1 MNSRYSVSRHPLP
14 VLVTLSAILNLFL
27 TATLSAT
34 VPAVPTVAPAEVGM
48 SATRLSKIDVAV
60 AEGLRREWMPG
71 CVVMVGH
78 QGKIVFHKAYGNK
91 QVQPETIAM
100 TTDTVFDMASITKP
114 IATATSV
121 MKLVELGKIDV
132 DQTVAHYIPEF
143 AANGK
148 DEITVRQLL
157 IHQGGLLP
165 DNALSDYNDGVAKAF
180 ERIYAL
186 GTRVEPGTTFMYT
199 DVGFIVLAKL
209 VERVSGKNVHQF
221 SQEFL
226 FKPLGMQETG
236 YNPPAAL
243 RKRAATTQQREGR
256 WMRGEVHD
264 PRAYR
269 LDGIAG
275 HAGLFST
282 SSDLARFAQMLLGQG
297 TYQDNQILAAETVAL
312 MTKPNKVSSGL
323 RGLGWDIRTGYSYN
337 RGDLLTDQAFGHGGF
352 TGTTFWVD
360 PGQELFVIF
369 LSNRVHPD
377 GSGSVNRLAG
387 RIATI
392 ATAAISTDKEIG
404 PATQVG
410 DTLSGLDVLQH
421 NQYQQLQGKRIGLIT
436 NHTAINRD
444 GVSIVELFNTAAN
457 VDLVALFSPEHG
469 FEGKLDVAKIKDA
482 RDTKSGLQIYSL
494 YGKTRKPTAEMLAD
508 IDLLVFDIQDIGTR
522 FYTYISTMGN
532 AMQAAADHDIDFMVL
547 DRPNPING
555 SHVQGPVLD
564 KGSESFVG
572 FHPVAVRHGMTA
584 GELANMFNV
593 ELNLKL
599 DLQIIKLTGWHR
611 SNFFDATGLP
621 WVNPSPNMRNLNQAL
636 LYPGIGLLET
646 TNLSVGRGT
655 DTPFEQIG
663 APYIQGRELANAMN
677 ARKLNGIRFV
687 PIQFTPESS
696 KFSGQVCGGLSLVI
710 TDRDVFDPL
719 ATGLELA
726 VALRTLYR
734 EQWETKSLN
743 RLLSHQQTYESI
755 KAGASVRDIRS
766 AYNDGLQAF
775 RQRRKAFLLY

>member
-1 MNSRYSVSRHPLP
+1 
-14 VLVTLSAILNLFL
+14 
-27 TATLSAT
+27 
-34 VPAVPTVAPAEVGM
+34 
-48 SATRLSKIDVAV
+48 
-60 AEGLRREWMPG
+60 
-71 CVVMVGH
+71 
-78 QGKIVFHKAYGNK
+78 
-91 QVQPETIAM
+91 
-100 TTDTVFDMASITKP
+100 
-114 IATATSV
+114 
-121 MKLVELGKIDV
+121 
-132 DQTVAHYIPEF
+132 
-143 AANGK
+143 
-148 DEITVRQLL
+148 
-157 IHQGGLLP
+157 
-165 DNALSDYNDGVAKAF
+165 
-180 ERIYAL
+180 
-186 GTRVEPGTTFMYT
+186 
-199 DVGFIVLAKL
+199 
-209 VERVSGKNVHQF
+209 
-221 SQEFL
+221 
-226 FKPLGMQETG
+226 MQETG

-297 TYQDNQILAAETVAL
+297 TYQDNQILAVETVAL

-410 DTLSGLDVLQH
+410 DTLSGLDVLQRD
-421 NQYQQLQGKRIGLIT
+421 QYQQLQGKRIGLIT
-436 NHTAINRD
+436 NHTGINRD

-482 RDTKSGLQIYSL
+482 QDAKSGLQIYSL

-593 ELNLKL
+593 ELDLKL
-599 DLQIIKLTGWHR
+599 DLQIIKLAGWHR

-687 PIQFTPESS
+687 PIQFTPESN

-734 EQWETKSLN
+734 EQWETKALN
-743 RLLSHQQTYESI
+743 RLLSHQQTYECI

-766 AYNDGLQAF
+766 AYNNGLQAF

>member
-1 MNSRYSVSRHPLP
+1 MNSRYSASRHPLP
-14 VLVTLSAILNLFL
+14 VLVTLSAILNLSL
-27 TATLSAT
+27 TATLSA
-34 VPAVPTVAPAEVGM
+34 AVPVVPTAAPAEVGM
-48 SATRLSKIDVAV
+48 NATRLSKIDVVV
-60 AEGLRREWMPG
+60 AEGLRRKWMPG

-186 GTRVEPGTTFMYT
+186 GTRVEPGTTFMYS

-410 DTLSGLDVLQH
+410 DTLSGLDVLQRD
-421 NQYQQLQGKRIGLIT
+421 QYQQLQGKRIGLIT
-436 NHTAINRD
+436 NHTGINRD

-482 RDTKSGLQIYSL
+482 QDAKSGLKIYSL

-555 SHVQGPVLD
+555 AHVQGPVLD

-593 ELNLKL
+593 ELDLKL
-599 DLQIIKLTGWHR
+599 NLQIIKLAGWHR

-663 APYIQGRELANAMN
+663 APYIQGRELANVMN

-719 ATGLELA
+719 ATG
-726 VALRTLYR
+726 
-734 EQWETKSLN
+734 
-743 RLLSHQQTYESI
+743 
-755 KAGASVRDIRS
+755 
-766 AYNDGLQAF
+766 
-775 RQRRKAFLLY
+775 

>member
-1 MNSRYSVSRHPLP
+1 MNSRYSASRHPLP

-27 TATLSAT
+27 TATLSAA
-34 VPAVPTVAPAEVGM
+34 VPAVPTAAPAEVGM

-404 PATQVG
+404 PAMQVG
-410 DTLSGLDVLQH
+410 DTLSGLDVLQRD
-421 NQYQQLQGKRIGLIT
+421 QYRHLQGKRIGLIT
-436 NHTAINRD
+436 NHTGINRD
-444 GVSIVELFNTAAN
+444 GVNIVELFNTAAN

-482 RDTKSGLQIYSL
+482 QDAKSGLQIYSL

-593 ELNLKL
+593 ELDLKL
-599 DLQIIKLTGWHR
+599 DLQIIKLAGWHR

-743 RLLSHQQTYESI
+743 RLLSHQQTYDSI

-766 AYNDGLQAF
+766 AYNNGLQAF

>member
-1 MNSRYSVSRHPLP
+1 MNSRYSASRHPLP

-27 TATLSAT
+27 TATLSAA
-34 VPAVPTVAPAEVGM
+34 VPAVPTAAPAEVGM

-297 TYQDNQILAAETVAL
+297 TYQDNQILAVETVAL

-404 PATQVG
+404 PAMQVG
-410 DTLSGLDVLQH
+410 DTLSGLDVLQRD
-421 NQYQQLQGKRIGLIT
+421 QYRHLQGKRIGLIT
-436 NHTAINRD
+436 NHTGINRD
-444 GVSIVELFNTAAN
+444 GVNIVELFNTAAN

-482 RDTKSGLQIYSL
+482 QDAKSGLQIYSL

-555 SHVQGPVLD
+555 AHVQGPVLD

-593 ELNLKL
+593 ELDLKL
-599 DLQIIKLTGWHR
+599 DLQIIKLAGWHR

-766 AYNDGLQAF
+766 AYNNGLQAF

>member
-1 MNSRYSVSRHPLP
+1 MNSRYSASRHPLP
-14 VLVTLSAILNLFL
+14 VLVTLSAILNLSL
-27 TATLSAT
+27 TATLSAA
-34 VPAVPTVAPAEVGM
+34 VPAVPTAAPAEVGM

-297 TYQDNQILAAETVAL
+297 TYQDNQILAVETVAL

-410 DTLSGLDVLQH
+410 DTLSGLDVLQRD
-421 NQYQQLQGKRIGLIT
+421 QYQQLQGKRIGLIT
-436 NHTAINRD
+436 NHTGINRD
-444 GVSIVELFNTAAN
+444 GVNIVELFNTAAN

-482 RDTKSGLQIYSL
+482 QDAKSGLQIYSL

-584 GELANMFNV
+584 GELANMFNL
-593 ELNLKL
+593 ELDLKL
-599 DLQIIKLTGWHR
+599 DLQIIKLAGWHR

-734 EQWETKSLN
+734 EQWETKALN
-743 RLLSHQQTYESI
+743 RLLSHQQSYESI

-766 AYNDGLQAF
+766 AYNNGLQAF

>member
-1 MNSRYSVSRHPLP
+1 MNSRNSASRHPLP
-14 VLVTLSAILNLFL
+14 ILVTLSAILNLFL
-27 TATLSAT
+27 TATLSAA
-34 VPAVPTVAPAEVGM
+34 VPAVPTAAPAEVGM
-48 SATRLSKIDVAV
+48 SATRLSKIDVVV
-60 AEGLRREWMPG
+60 AEGLRRKWMPG

-114 IATATSV
+114 IATATCV

-297 TYQDNQILAAETVAL
+297 TYQDNQILAVETVAL

-377 GSGSVNRLAG
+377 GAGSVNRLAG

-410 DTLSGLDVLQH
+410 DTLSGLDVLQRD
-421 NQYQQLQGKRIGLIT
+421 QYQQLQGKRIGLIT
-436 NHTAINRD
+436 NHTGINRD

-469 FEGKLDVAKIKDA
+469 FEGQLDVAKIKDA
-482 RDTKSGLQIYSL
+482 QDAKSGLQIYSL

-555 SHVQGPVLD
+555 AHVQGPVLD

-593 ELNLKL
+593 ELDLKL
-599 DLQIIKLTGWHR
+599 DLQIIKLAGWHR

-734 EQWETKSLN
+734 EQWETKALN
-743 RLLSHQQTYESI
+743 RLLSHQQSYESI

-766 AYNDGLQAF
+766 AYNNGLQAF

>member
-1 MNSRYSVSRHPLP
+1 MSSRYSTRLPFLP
-14 VLVTLSAILNLFL
+14 VLITLTVILNMIAL
-27 TATLSAT
+27 ASASAA
-34 VPAVPTVAPAEVGM
+34 VSAVPTAAPAEVGM
-48 SATRLSKIDVAV
+48 SATRLSKIDLAV

-121 MKLVELGKIDV
+121 MKLVELGKINIDE
-132 DQTVAHYIPEF
+132 TVAHYIPEF

-148 DEITVRQLL
+148 GEITVRQLL

-165 DNALSDYNDGVAKAF
+165 DNALSDYEDGPSKAF

-186 GTRVEPGTTFMYT
+186 GTRVKPGTTFMYT
-199 DVGFIVLAKL
+199 DVGFMVLAKL

-236 YNPPAAL
+236 YNPDAAL

-297 TYQDNQILAAETVAL
+297 TYQDKQVLAVETVAL
-312 MTKPNKVSSGL
+312 MTKPNIVSSGL

-377 GSGSVNRLAG
+377 GSGSINRLAG

-392 ATAAISTDKEIG
+392 ATAAIATETKID
-404 PATQVG
+404 PAMQVS
-410 DTLSGLDVLQH
+410 DTLTGLDVLQRE
-421 NQYQQLQGKRIGLIT
+421 QYQQLQGKRIGLIT
-436 NHTAINRD
+436 NHTGVNRD
-444 GVSIVELFNTAAN
+444 GVGIVELFNTAAN
-457 VDLVALFSPEHG
+457 VNLVALFSPEHG

-482 RDTKSGLQIYSL
+482 RDTESGLQIYSL
-494 YGKTRKPTAEMLAD
+494 YGETRKPTAEMLAN

-532 AMQAAADHDIDFMVL
+532 AMQAAADHGIDFMVL

-555 SHVQGPVLD
+555 LIVQGPVLD

-572 FHPVAVRHGMTA
+572 FHPVAVRHGMTTA
-584 GELANMFNV
+584 ELANMFNV
-593 ELNLKL
+593 ELDLKL
-599 DLQIIKLTGWHR
+599 DLQIIKLAGWQR
-611 SNFFDATGLP
+611 NNFYDATGLP

-663 APYIQGRELANAMN
+663 APYIQARELGKAMN
-677 ARKLNGIRFV
+677 ARKLKGIRFV
-687 PIQFTPESS
+687 PIHFTPESS
-696 KFSGQVCGGLSLVI
+696 KFSGQVCGGLNLVI

-726 VALRTLYR
+726 VTLRGLYA

-743 RLLSHQQTYESI
+743 RLLGHQQTYESI
-755 KAGASVRDIRS
+755 RAGASLGDIRS
-766 AYNDGLQAF
+766 AYNNELQDF

>member
-1 MNSRYSVSRHPLP
+1 MSSRYSTPCQPLP
-14 VLVTLSAILNLFL
+14 ILIALTVILNLFVP
-27 TATLSAT
+27 ATLPAT
-34 VPAVPTVAPAEVGM
+34 PPVPTAPPAEVGM
-48 SATRLSKIDVAV
+48 SATRLSKIDLAV

-71 CVVMVGH
+71 CVVMVGY
-78 QGKIVFHKAYGNK
+78 QGKIVFHEAYGNK
-91 QVQPETIAM
+91 QVQPEAIAM

-114 IATATSV
+114 IATASSV
-121 MKLVELGKIDV
+121 MKLVELGKINIDE
-132 DQTVAHYIPEF
+132 TVAHYIPEF

-148 DEITVRQLL
+148 DKITVRQLL

-165 DNALSDYNDGVAKAF
+165 DNALSDYDDGPGKAF

-226 FKPLGMQETG
+226 FKPLVMQETG
-236 YNPPAAL
+236 YNPDAAL

-297 TYQDNQILAAETVAL
+297 TYHDNQVLAVETVVL
-312 MTKPNKVSSGL
+312 MTKPNIVSSGL

-377 GSGSVNRLAG
+377 GSGSINRLAG

-392 ATAAISTDKEIG
+392 ATAAIVADKEIV
-404 PATQVG
+404 PAMHVG
-410 DTLSGLDVLQH
+410 DTLTGLDVLQRD
-421 NQYQQLQGKRIGLIT
+421 QYQQLQGKRVGLIT
-436 NHTAINRD
+436 NHTGLNRD

-457 VDLVALFSPEHG
+457 VNLVALFSPEHG
-469 FEGKLDVAKIKDA
+469 FEGKLDVAKIKNA
-482 RDTKSGLQIYSL
+482 RDTESGLQIYSL
-494 YGKTRKPTAEMLAD
+494 YGATRKPTAEMLAD

-532 AMQAAADHDIDFMVL
+532 AMQAAADHDIDFVVL

-555 SHVQGPVLD
+555 SLVQGPVLD

-593 ELNLKL
+593 ELDLKL
-599 DLQIIKLTGWHR
+599 DLQIIKLAGWQR
-611 SNFFDATGLP
+611 NNFYDATGLP

-663 APYIQGRELANAMN
+663 APYIQARDLANAMN
-677 ARKLNGIRFV
+677 ACKLKGIRFV
-687 PIQFTPESS
+687 PIHFTPGSS
-696 KFSGQVCGGLSLVI
+696 KFNGQVCGGLSLVI

-726 VALRTLYR
+726 VALRTMYG
-734 EQWETKSLN
+734 EQWDTKSLN

-755 KAGASVRDIRS
+755 KAGASLRDIRS
-766 AYNDGLQAF
+766 AYNNELQDF

>member
-1 MNSRYSVSRHPLP
+1 
-14 VLVTLSAILNLFL
+14 
-27 TATLSAT
+27 
-34 VPAVPTVAPAEVGM
+34 M

-71 CVVMVGH
+71 CVVMIGH

-148 DEITVRQLL
+148 EKITVRQLL

-165 DNALSDYNDGVAKAF
+165 DNALSDYNDGVAKAI

-226 FKPLGMQETG
+226 FNPLGMQETG
-236 YNPPAAL
+236 YNPTAAL

-297 TYQDNQILAAETVAL
+297 TYQDNQVLTVETVTL

-352 TGTTFWVD
+352 TGTTFWID
-360 PGQELFVIF
+360 PGQDLFIIF

-392 ATAAISTDKEIG
+392 ATAAISTDKKIG
-404 PATQVG
+404 SATQVG
-410 DTLSGLDVLQH
+410 DTLNGLDVLQR

-436 NHTAINRD
+436 NHTGINRD
-444 GVSIVELFNTAAN
+444 GVSIVELFNTATN

-469 FEGKLDVAKIKDA
+469 FEGKLDIAQIKDA

-532 AMQAAADHDIDFMVL
+532 AMQAAAAHDIDFMVL

-555 SHVQGPVLD
+555 SLVQGPVLD

-593 ELNLKL
+593 ELDLKL
-599 DLQIIKLTGWHR
+599 DLQIIKLAGWQR
-611 SNFFDATGLP
+611 NNFFDATGLP

-677 ARKLNGIRFV
+677 ARNLNGIRFV
-687 PIQFTPESS
+687 PIHFTPESS
-696 KFSGQVCGGLSLVI
+696 KFSGQICGGLSLVI
-710 TDRDVFDPL
+710 TNRDVFDPL

-726 VALRTLYR
+726 VALRTLYG

-755 KAGASVRDIRS
+755 KSGASARDIRS
-766 AYNDGLQAF
+766 AYNNELQTF
-775 RQRRKAFLLY
+775 RQRRQTFLLY

>member
-1 MNSRYSVSRHPLP
+1 
-14 VLVTLSAILNLFL
+14 
-27 TATLSAT
+27 
-34 VPAVPTVAPAEVGM
+34 M

-121 MKLVELGKIDV
+121 MKLVELGKINIDE
-132 DQTVAHYIPEF
+132 TVAHYIPEF

-297 TYQDNQILAAETVAL
+297 TYQDNQVLAVETVAL
-312 MTKPNKVSSGL
+312 MTKPNIVSSGL

-377 GSGSVNRLAG
+377 GSGSINRLAG

-392 ATAAISTDKEIG
+392 ATAAIATDKKIV
-404 PATQVG
+404 PAMHVG
-410 DTLSGLDVLQH
+410 DTLTGLDVLQRD
-421 NQYQQLQGKRIGLIT
+421 QYQQLQGKRVGLIT
-436 NHTAINRD
+436 NHTGLNRD

-457 VDLVALFSPEHG
+457 VNLVALFSPEHG
-469 FEGKLDVAKIKDA
+469 FEGKLDVAKIKNA
-482 RDTKSGLQIYSL
+482 RDTESGLQIYSL
-494 YGKTRKPTAEMLAD
+494 YGETRKPTAEMLAD

-555 SHVQGPVLD
+555 SLVQGPVLN

-593 ELNLKL
+593 ELDLKL
-599 DLQIIKLTGWHR
+599 DLQIIKLAGWHR
-611 SNFFDATGLP
+611 NNFYDATGLP

-663 APYIQGRELANAMN
+663 APYIQAREFANAMN
-677 ARKLNGIRFV
+677 ARKLKGIRFV
-687 PIQFTPESS
+687 PIHFTPGSS
-696 KFSGQVCGGLSLVI
+696 KFNGQVCGGLNLVI

-726 VALRTLYR
+726 VALRAMYG
-734 EQWETKSLN
+734 EHWETKSLN

-755 KAGASVRDIRS
+755 KAGASLGDIRS
-766 AYNDGLQAF
+766 AYNNELQDF

>member
-1 MNSRYSVSRHPLP
+1 MNSRYSASPHALP

-27 TATLSAT
+27 TATLPAA
-34 VPAVPTVAPAEVGM
+34 VPAVATATPAEVGM

-132 DQTVAHYIPEF
+132 DQAVAHYIPEF

-209 VERVSGKNVHQF
+209 VERVSGKTVHQF

-282 SSDLARFAQMLLGQG
+282 SSDLARFAQMLLGRG
-297 TYQDNQILAAETVAL
+297 TYQDNQVLAAETIAL

-392 ATAAISTDKEIG
+392 AAAAISTDKVIDS
-404 PATQVG
+404 ATQVG
-410 DTLSGLDVLQH
+410 DTLNGLDVLQRD
-421 NQYQQLQGKRIGLIT
+421 QYQQLQGKRIGLIT
-436 NHTAINRD
+436 NHTGINRD
-444 GVSIVELFNTAAN
+444 GVSIVQLFNTAPN

-469 FEGKLDVAKIKDA
+469 FEGKLDIAKIKDA
-482 RDTKSGLQIYSL
+482 RDAKSGLQIYSL

-532 AMQAAADHDIDFMVL
+532 AMQAAADHDIQFMVL

-555 SHVQGPVLD
+555 SLVQGPVLD

-572 FHPVAVRHGMTA
+572 FHPVAVRHGMTV

-593 ELNLKL
+593 ELDLKL
-599 DLQIIKLTGWHR
+599 DLQIIKLAGWHR
-611 SNFFDATGLP
+611 NNFFDATGLP

-663 APYIQGRELANAMN
+663 APYIQARELANAMN

-687 PIQFTPESS
+687 PIHFTPKSS
-696 KFSGQVCGGLSLVI
+696 KFSGLDCGGLSLVI

-719 ATGLELA
+719 AAGLELA
-726 VALRTLYR
+726 VALRTLYG

-755 KAGASVRDIRS
+755 KAGASVGDIRS
-766 AYNDGLQAF
+766 AYNNELQDF

>member
-1 MNSRYSVSRHPLP
+1 MNSRDSASHHVLP
-14 VLVTLSAILNLFL
+14 VLVGLSAILNLFV
-27 TATLSAT
+27 TAPLSAT
-34 VPAVPTVAPAEVGM
+34 VPAVPTAAPAEVGM

-60 AEGLRREWMPG
+60 AEGLRRKWMPG

-78 QGKIVFHKAYGNK
+78 QGRIVFHKAYGNK
-91 QVQPETIAM
+91 QVQPETITM

-114 IATATSV
+114 IATAASV

-132 DQTVAHYIPEF
+132 DQIVAHYIPEF
-143 AANGK
+143 AVHGK
-148 DEITVRQLL
+148 DKITVRQLL

-236 YNPPAAL
+236 YNPPEAL

-269 LDGIAG
+269 LGGIAG

-297 TYQDNQILAAETVAL
+297 TYQDNQILAVDTVTL

-360 PGQELFVIF
+360 PGQDLFVIF

-392 ATAAISTDKEIG
+392 ATAAISTDKKIN
-404 PATQVG
+404 PVTPVG
-410 DTLSGLDVLQH
+410 DSLNGLDVLQR

-436 NHTAINRD
+436 NHTGINRD
-444 GVSIVELFNTAAN
+444 GVSIVELFNTAPN
-457 VDLVALFSPEHG
+457 VNLVALFSPEHG
-469 FEGKLDVAKIKDA
+469 FEGNLDVAKIKDA

-494 YGKTRKPTAEMLAD
+494 YGTTRKPTAEMLTD

-532 AMQAAADHDIDFMVL
+532 AMQAAAAHDIEFMVL

-555 SHVQGPVLD
+555 SLVQGPVLD

-593 ELNLKL
+593 ELDLKL
-599 DLQIIKLTGWHR
+599 DLQIIKLAGWQR
-611 SNFFDATGLP
+611 NNFFDATGLP

-655 DTPFEQIG
+655 NTPFEQIG
-663 APYIQGRELANAMN
+663 APYIQARELANVMN

-687 PIQFTPESS
+687 PIHFSPESS

-710 TDRDVFDPL
+710 TDRDIFDPL

-726 VALRTLYR
+726 VALRTLYG

-743 RLLSHQQTYESI
+743 RLLSHQQTYEAI

-766 AYNDGLQAF
+766 AYNKELQDF
-775 RQRRKAFLLY
+775 QQRREAFLLY

>member
-1 MNSRYSVSRHPLP
+1 
-14 VLVTLSAILNLFL
+14 
-27 TATLSAT
+27 
-34 VPAVPTVAPAEVGM
+34 M

-121 MKLVELGKIDV
+121 MKLVELGKINIDE
-132 DQTVAHYIPEF
+132 TVAHYIPEF

-165 DNALSDYNDGVAKAF
+165 DNALSDYNDGVAKAI

-297 TYQDNQILAAETVAL
+297 TYQDNQVLAVETVAL
-312 MTKPNKVSSGL
+312 MTKPNIVSSGL

-377 GSGSVNRLAG
+377 G
-387 RIATI
+387 
-392 ATAAISTDKEIG
+392 
-404 PATQVG
+404 
-410 DTLSGLDVLQH
+410 
-421 NQYQQLQGKRIGLIT
+421 
-436 NHTAINRD
+436 
-444 GVSIVELFNTAAN
+444 
-457 VDLVALFSPEHG
+457 
-469 FEGKLDVAKIKDA
+469 
-482 RDTKSGLQIYSL
+482 
-494 YGKTRKPTAEMLAD
+494 
-508 IDLLVFDIQDIGTR
+508 
-522 FYTYISTMGN
+522 
-532 AMQAAADHDIDFMVL
+532 
-547 DRPNPING
+547 
-555 SHVQGPVLD
+555 
-564 KGSESFVG
+564 
-572 FHPVAVRHGMTA
+572 
-584 GELANMFNV
+584 
-593 ELNLKL
+593 
-599 DLQIIKLTGWHR
+599 
-611 SNFFDATGLP
+611 
-621 WVNPSPNMRNLNQAL
+621 
-636 LYPGIGLLET
+636 
-646 TNLSVGRGT
+646 
-655 DTPFEQIG
+655 
-663 APYIQGRELANAMN
+663 
-677 ARKLNGIRFV
+677 
-687 PIQFTPESS
+687 
-696 KFSGQVCGGLSLVI
+696 
-710 TDRDVFDPL
+710 
-719 ATGLELA
+719 
-726 VALRTLYR
+726 
-734 EQWETKSLN
+734 
-743 RLLSHQQTYESI
+743 
-755 KAGASVRDIRS
+755 
-766 AYNDGLQAF
+766 
-775 RQRRKAFLLY
+775 

>member
-27 TATLSAT
+27 TATLSAA

>member
-1 MNSRYSVSRHPLP
+1 
-14 VLVTLSAILNLFL
+14 
-27 TATLSAT
+27 
-34 VPAVPTVAPAEVGM
+34 M

-121 MKLVELGKIDV
+121 MKLVELGKINIDE
-132 DQTVAHYIPEF
+132 TVAHYIPEF

-165 DNALSDYNDGVAKAF
+165 DNALSDYNDGVAKAI

-297 TYQDNQILAAETVAL
+297 TYQDNQVLAVETVAL
-312 MTKPNKVSSGL
+312 MTKPNIVSSGL

-377 GSGSVNRLAG
+377 GSGSINRLAG

-392 ATAAISTDKEIG
+392 ATAAIATDKEIV
-404 PATQVG
+404 PAMHVG
-410 DTLSGLDVLQH
+410 DTLTGLDVLQRD
-421 NQYQQLQGKRIGLIT
+421 QYQQLQGKRVGLIT
-436 NHTAINRD
+436 NHTGLNRD

-457 VDLVALFSPEHG
+457 VNLVALFSPEHG
-469 FEGKLDVAKIKDA
+469 FKGKLDVAKIKNA
-482 RDTKSGLQIYSL
+482 RDTESGLQIYSL
-494 YGKTRKPTAEMLAD
+494 YGETRKPTAEMLAD

-555 SHVQGPVLD
+555 SLVQGPVLN

-593 ELNLKL
+593 ELDLKL
-599 DLQIIKLTGWHR
+599 DLQIIKLAGWHR
-611 SNFFDATGLP
+611 NNFYDATGLP

-663 APYIQGRELANAMN
+663 APYIQAREFANAMN
-677 ARKLNGIRFV
+677 ARKLKGIRFV
-687 PIQFTPESS
+687 PIHFTPGSS
-696 KFSGQVCGGLSLVI
+696 KFNGQVCGGLNLVI

-726 VALRTLYR
+726 VALRAMYG
-734 EQWETKSLN
+734 EHWETKSLN

-755 KAGASVRDIRS
+755 KAGASLRDIRS
-766 AYNDGLQAF
+766 AYNNELQDF